1 MTKKPASQEPAAE
14 SFESRLEKLRSIVET
29 LENGTLPLEESI
41 KVFQEGIALAHGL
54 FATLN
59 DAEGRV
65 EELLRTM
72 DTIPFPKTQE

>member
-1 MTKKPASQEPAAE
+1 MTKKPALKEPAAE

-29 LENGTLPLEESI
+29 LEDGSLSLEDGI
-41 KVFQEGIALAHGL
+41 KVFQEGISLAHGL
-54 FATLN
+54 FLTLN

-72 DTIPFPKTQE
+72 DAMPFPKPQE